1 MGLDAEM
8 QANSTGLW
16 VVLTNIHRSNRTD
29 FLLGRPTYVGL
40 AKPGM
45 SPFGMEELSEEKFE
59 TSY

>member
-1 MGLDAEM
+1 
-8 QANSTGLW
+8 
-16 VVLTNIHRSNRTD
+16 
-29 FLLGRPTYVGL
+29 VGL